1 MQVSCEKLVDFTGRV
16 LRQFMRMPS
25 ERAVFTVR
33 RHNGMWAVE
42 HDGDHFGHS
51 PEIEVARAQAAKR
64 MREYQDTGRA
74 CQVRIQG
81 ESGYFGVS

>member
-1 MQVSCEKLVDFTGRV
+1 
-16 LRQFMRMPS
+16 
-25 ERAVFTVR
+25 
-33 RHNGMWAVE
+33 MWAVE